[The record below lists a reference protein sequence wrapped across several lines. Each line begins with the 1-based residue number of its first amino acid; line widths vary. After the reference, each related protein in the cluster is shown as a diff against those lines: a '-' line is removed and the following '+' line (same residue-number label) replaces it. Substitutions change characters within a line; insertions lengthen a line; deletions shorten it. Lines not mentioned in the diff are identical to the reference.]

1 MGIPF
6 GNVIEANAMERD
18 EFDRKLS
25 SVKGTFWNGSTW
37 DERYNRGYQCFGY
50 AHWVADT
57 VFGNESFNWV
67 KVYAIENVKAGDIVQ
82 YGNTSGQGHTIF
94 VTAVSGN
101 TITYTDANSDYK
113 NTVRWEQTIGKY
125 DKLYGYSFSY
135 LQPSPGVSEIPHGSP
150 ISGGSQVLSDGDY
163 HIVSAAGGGNCLN
176 PGQHCLTIGGLP
188 DAKDQDAN
196 AELWSV
202 FGWKDHVFTVTW
214 RGDGF
219 YQIKLKDSSSKCLD
233 VPYGDTARGAN
244 VWQCGI
250 QNSDAQKWR
259 IDETNDGTGYTIRA
273 KCSGYYLDVAN
284 AETNDGTNIQL
295 WEGNG
300 TNAQKW
306 YFIPWS
312 GGESASQEIPDGDYQ
327 IVSKLDN
334 SKALNAEGNGTTDG
348 TNIILWPCL
357 GDSRHI
363 FHVRWLGNGYYELI
377 NKNSNLAL
385 DVAADNAVCKRESN
399 VRLFTQNNQ
408 NNQKWI
414 IRSCGDGYFN
424 IISKCN
430 GLCLDLHFGSS
441 DNGTNIQIYAGHGG
455 DGQKWKFIPWNPE
468 PEIKTLPSAAEITYG
483 QTLTAS
489 HLTGGAADTAGSFS
503 WKDKTIRPTCADSR
517 KTPYTVVFTPSDTVN
532 WKPVETT
539 ITIKVNPAQNPP
551 NLPGTTINASY
562 DKQTVGDISLP
573 GGWQWQ
579 QADRNKELKTDAA
592 VKAEAVYAGNDKGN
606 YVNERVSISITR
618 SACSHPRDSQER
630 RNQSEATCEKDGY
643 SGDLYCTKC
652 QLMLESGNS
661 VPALGHAYDV
671 EMVKEPTRE
680 QEGERRYTCVRCKDT
695 YTETVPFGTFYQITL
710 NALEGG
716 HVTGAGK
723 YLKGESVTVTAVP
736 DKGYQFV
743 HWIENEIEHE
753 LPAQYSLIGDSEE
766 IATKSKARR
775 AASRNAGK
783 AIVSED
789 ANYTFSVSG
798 NRSLTAVFSKI
809 ELPAPKEYTISLNA
823 NGGNTSQNS
832 IMTQNG
838 KLSELP
844 DPERKD
850 YRFNGWFSARTGG
863 TRITK
868 DTLFTQNTMIYAQWE
883 KIDSTNNPPSDE
895 DNPGSSSDGSGGG
908 SGNSGGSGSSSGGS
922 GSSGGS
928 SGGSGGGSGGS
939 GGRGGSSSGGGGGS
953 GTGGPGAPGST
964 GTASLPAYVIKG
976 NWIPDANMKWT
987 CMDPNGNLFVN
998 QWAAL
1003 ENTYADLLA
1012 GQQAYDWFRFD
1023 EHGYMMVGWYFAAD
1037 ESLWYYLNPIS
1048 DNTQGRMMTG
1058 WVLIDGLYYYF
1069 NENADG
1075 HRGRMYQNE
1084 MTPDGFWVDANGV
1097 WIR

>member
-1 MGIPF
+1 MLIISIQILLGNRLTVYAYNDYPYPSIPAGTLITDEYRFYKGECTSFVAWCLNSRNGVSFTNYYLGREWGDAKNWGSVARSLGITVDKNPAVGSVAWSDNGTWGHVAWVYEVNGDKVSIEEYSGSFVYINGEPHGDHKYNTRTDISKDSFNGYIHIQDILAVSSGTPMPNGGSRIIPDGDYQIVTAADTNKCLTIDSELTTDGANAAVYPAIGEPSQVFTIQWLGTDEGYKITYKHSGLSLTVDGNEPKLLSGLNVNQYKWYGSLGQKWVIKDAGNGYYTIQARCSGFHLDVNSTNVQIEEASGTASQKWKFIPF
-6 GNVIEANAMERD
+6 
-18 EFDRKLS
+18 
-25 SVKGTFWNGSTW
+25 
-37 DERYNRGYQCFGY
+37 
-50 AHWVADT
+50 
-57 VFGNESFNWV
+57 
-67 KVYAIENVKAGDIVQ
+67 
-82 YGNTSGQGHTIF
+82 
-94 VTAVSGN
+94 
-101 TITYTDANSDYK
+101 
-113 NTVRWEQTIGKY
+113 
-125 DKLYGYSFSY
+125 
-135 LQPSPGVSEIPHGSP
+135 GSP
-150 ISGGSQVLSDGDY
+150 ISGGSQVIPDGNY
-163 HIVSAAGGGNCLN
+163 QIVTAANTDK
-176 PGQHCLTIGGLP
+176 CLTIDNELTTNG
-188 DAKDQDAN
+188 AN
-196 AELWSV
+196 AAVYPAIGNGKEP
-202 FGWKDHVFTVTW
+202 
-214 RGDGF
+214 
-219 YQIKLKDSSSKCLD
+219 KLLSGLNVDQYNW
-233 VPYGDTARGAN
+233 YGSPG
-244 VWQCGI
+244 
-250 QNSDAQKWR
+250 QKWV
-259 IDETNDGTGYTIRA
+259 IKDADNGYYTIQAR
-273 KCSGYYLDVAN
+273 CSGFYLDVDS
-284 AETNDGTNIQL
+284 TNVQIGKA
-295 WEGNG
+295 NG
-300 TNAQKW
+300 T
-306 YFIPWS
+306 
-312 GGESASQEIPDGDYQ
+312 AS
-327 IVSKLDN
+327 
-334 SKALNAEGNGTTDG
+334 
-348 TNIILWPCL
+348 
-357 GDSRHI
+357 
-363 FHVRWLGNGYYELI
+363 
-377 NKNSNLAL
+377 
-385 DVAADNAVCKRESN
+385 
-399 VRLFTQNNQ
+399 
-408 NNQKWI
+408 QKWI
-414 IRSCGDGYFN
+414 
-424 IISKCN
+424 
-430 GLCLDLHFGSS
+430 
-441 DNGTNIQIYAGHGG
+441 
-455 DGQKWKFIPWNPE
+455 FIPQIQK
-468 PEIKTLPSAAEITYG
+468 PEIKSLPSATEITYG
-483 QTLTAS
+483 QTLSDS

-503 WKDKTIRPTCADSR
+503 WKDKTIRPTCTDSG

-532 WKPVETT
+532 WKPAETT
-539 ITIKVNPAQNPP
+539 ITLKVNPAQNPP

-579 QADRNKELKTDAA
+579 QADRNKELKADAV
-592 VKAEAVYAGNDKGN
+592 VKAEAVYVGNDKGN

-618 SACSHPRDSQER
+618 SACSHPKDSRER

-671 EMVKEPTRE
+671 KMVKEPTRE

-716 HVTGAGK
+716 HVAGAGK
-723 YLKGESVTVTAVP
+723 YLEGESVTVTAVP

-789 ANYTFSVSG
+789 AKYTFSVSG

-823 NGGNTSQNS
+823 NGGNIIQNS

-844 DPERKD
+844 DPERKE

-908 SGNSGGSGSSSGGS
+908 SGNSGGSGSSSGSSGGSGGGS

-928 SGGSGGGSGGS
+928 SGGSGGS

-953 GTGGPGAPGST
+953 ATGGPGAPGST

-976 NWIPDANMKWT
+976 SWTPDANMKWT
-987 CMDPNGNLFVN
+987 CMDPNGNMFVN

-1003 ENTYADLLA
+1003 ENSYANPLA
-1012 GQQAYDWFRFD
+1012 VQQAYDWFRFD

-1037 ESLWYYLNPIS
+1037 EGLWYYLNPIS

-1069 NENADG
+1069 NENPDG

-1097 WIR
+1097 WIG